1 MKQYKI
7 TNVKLFVTRI
17 ILIILILAVIMLSV
31 LFFSGCSAT
40 AVKDETFSTKN
51 LGFESVISYYDIGEE
66 TTYTYLRE
74 KLTNTIYLMVEED
87 SSVGG
92 FDGTSG
98 ITVMIDPNTG
108 GPMMYEEFI
117 KYIKDSEV

>member
-1 MKQYKI
+1 MKQCKI

-31 LFFSGCSAT
+31 LFFSGYSAT

-117 KYIKDSEV
+117 KYIKNSEV

>member
-1 MKQYKI
+1 MKQCKI
-7 TNVKLFVTRI
+7 TNIKLFVTRI
-17 ILIILILAVIMLSV
+17 ILVVLILAVIMLSV
-31 LFFSGCSAT
+31 LSFSGCSAT

-51 LGFESVISYYDIGEE
+51 LGFESVISYYNIGEE

-98 ITVMIDPNTG
+98 ITIMIDPNTG
-108 GPMMYEEFI
+108 GPMMYEEFV
-117 KYIKDSEV
+117 KYIKNSEA

>member
-1 MKQYKI
+1 MKQCKI

-66 TTYTYLRE
+66 TTYTYLHE

-117 KYIKDSEV
+117 KYIKNSEV

>member
-117 KYIKDSEV
+117 KYIKNSEV

>member
-1 MKQYKI
+1 MKQCKI

-17 ILIILILAVIMLSV
+17 ILIVLILAVIMLSV

-40 AVKDETFSTKN
+40 AVKDKTFSTKN

-108 GPMMYEEFI
+108 GPMMYEEFV
-117 KYIKDSEV
+117 KYIKNSEV